1 MRSPWSDD
9 RSVTSARVVG
19 PRPAGGLRRRRGGG
33 VDPFCALEVQCALSR
48 IDAEIVALTTR
59 DDDRFARGHHL
70 VAARL
75 AFDQLLDEACR
86 LAEVTDLPEPG
97 PVRRMVAEAE
107 LRLRGW
113 SW

>member
-1 MRSPWSDD
+1 MRVD
-9 RSVTSARVVG
+9 RTAGAGRARSTG
-19 PRPAGGLRRRRGGG
+19 ARPVPGLRRRRGGG

-48 IDAEIVALTTR
+48 IDAEIVALTTK
-59 DDDRFARGHHL
+59 DDDKFARGHHL
-70 VAARL
+70 IAARL

-86 LAEVTDLPEPG
+86 LAEVRDLPDPG